1 MAARNMKK
9 VQTLTPEMVILAGYV
24 VGAGA
29 STPTNPTGASKPGAG
44 ISSVTRTGAGLYTI
58 KLEDKWTRILVVQLS
73 IVDAG
78 TVDDWQVEPL
88 VINESAKTITVAVT
102 KGDAVTATDITT
114 SQRLQMMIVAQ
125 NSTLRL

>member
-24 VGAGA
+24 VGAGGSA
-29 STPTNPTGASKPGAG
+29 PTNPTGASRPGAG
-44 ISSVTRTGAGLYTI
+44 IASVTRTGAGLYTI
-58 KLEDKWTRILVVQLS
+58 TLEDRWTRILVVQLS
-73 IVDAG
+73 IVDG
-78 TVDDWQVEPL
+78 GLVDDWQVEPL

-102 KGDAVTATDITT
+102 KGDAVTPADITT